1 MDYRLLRALAAVI
14 REGSFERAAVALHVT
29 PSAVSQRIKLLE
41 MRVGAVLVVRG
52 QPCSATEAGV
62 RLCRHAEQVMLL
74 EHELRAG
81 WPALGAS
88 ADDGAGGGWARV
100 RVAVNA
106 DSLATWFIPAMAR
119 LSLEARVLLDVVI
132 DDQAHT
138 QSWLRSGDVLAAV
151 TTDSA
156 PVQGCRS
163 LPLGALRYAATASP
177 AYVAQW
183 FAGGVNA
190 AALASAPAITYNRKD
205 DLQAQW
211 IRRVCRRN
219 VETPTHWLP
228 SAQAFI
234 DAGLHGIGWGMN
246 PLVLAQPHLDAGR
259 LVDLTPGRRVDVPLH
274 WQCSRLA
281 APVLQRLTDAVLQA
295 AGAALVTSGSARRA
309 RLPTANGPRS
319 AAGAPARAW

>member
-52 QPCSATEAGV
+52 QPCSATEAGA

-88 ADDGAGGGWARV
+88 ADDEAGGGWARV

-119 LSLEARVLLDVVI
+119 LSLEARALLDVVI

-151 TTDSA
+151 TTDAA

-228 SAQAFI
+228 SAQAFV
-234 DAGLHGIGWGMN
+234 DASLHGIGWGMN
-246 PLVLAQPHLDAGR
+246 PLVLVQPHLDAGR
-259 LVDLTPGRRVDVPLH
+259 LVELAPGCRVDVPLN
-274 WQCSRLA
+274 WQYSRLA

-295 AGAALVTSGSARRA
+295 AGAVLVKGGAARRA
-309 RLPTANGPRS
+309 APRT
-319 AAGAPARAW
+319 PR